1 MIHSIS
7 SRSGKNTEKCIVIIK
22 QNAIF
27 ESGSSLVR
35 PMKPFC
41 ADPNEIDIIVKTI
54 ARDAYPVSFSIR
66 MKVGL
71 VADVTVFPCRQ
82 LCRCDTRVEIYSIS
96 LSPQCLAARSF
107 VGKYES
113 KLHVCKKY
121 AVRSIV

>member
-66 MKVGL
+66 MQEFGEL
-71 VADVTVFPCRQ
+71 QMLMA
-82 LCRCDTRVEIYSIS
+82 S
-96 LSPQCLAARSF
+96 LAGNSAGTSD
-107 VGKYES
+107 K
-113 KLHVCKKY
+113 
-121 AVRSIV
+121 